1 MLCLCFLWRGTTSKP
16 MVIIVSKP
24 PVRPLGNL
32 PFCTGASF
40 AENFY
45 GLKRRRKPLIETE
58 RAKAAVGG
66 VPEEEQLGP
75 KELRRSL
82 LFLVCYYD
90 FLTLSGRN
98 LRVSGW
104 HSLPA
109 CEGQRLL
116 RRIGGRYR
124 SGSDGGHRRRTENTG
139 PNGSGI
145 CLSVLVI

>member
-1 MLCLCFLWRGTTSKP
+1 MPYSWSSWRGTTSEL
-16 MVIIVSKP
+16 MVINVSESP
-24 PVRPLGNL
+24 DRPFGNPQL
-32 PFCTGASF
+32 CTGASF
-40 AENFY
+40 SENFY

-66 VPEEEQLGP
+66 VSEEEQLGP

-82 LFLVCYYD
+82 LFLVNYYD
-90 FLTLSGRN
+90 FLTLFGRN
-98 LRVSGW
+98 LCVSGW

-124 SGSDGGHRRRTENTG
+124 SGSD
-139 PNGSGI
+139 
-145 CLSVLVI
+145 